1 MLRDLPEK
9 TRQAF
14 LMSQIDGLTYQQIA
28 DALGVSLISVKR
40 YMRDAF
46 LACLSVA

>member
-1 MLRDLPEK
+1 
-9 TRQAF
+9 
-14 LMSQIDGLTYQQIA
+14 MSQLDGLTYQQIA
-28 DALGVSLISVKR
+28 DELKVSLVSVKR

>member
-1 MLRDLPEK
+1 
-9 TRQAF
+9 
-14 LMSQIDGLTYQQIA
+14 MSQIDGLTYQQIA